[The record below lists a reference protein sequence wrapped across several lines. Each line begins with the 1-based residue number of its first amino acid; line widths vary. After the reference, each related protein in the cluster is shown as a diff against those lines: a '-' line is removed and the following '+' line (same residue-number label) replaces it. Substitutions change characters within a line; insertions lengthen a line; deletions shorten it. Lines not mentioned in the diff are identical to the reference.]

1 MLLVVVSSCQSRQ
14 ANEPATGS
22 ANFRQW
28 SLPDRLR
35 EISGLA
41 LTPDQRLL
49 AIDDEQAVVYEIDYE
64 NGRIVKSFAFGDPVM
79 RGDFEGIAV
88 LQDKVWIMTSDGMLF
103 AATEGEDG
111 RTVNYE
117 KFATGHGDYCE
128 LEGLAQ
134 DRVANT
140 LLLACKET
148 HSEND
153 SLMAFEWLV
162 SAEGIDFSRSI
173 IVPGQAIA
181 ERIGR
186 KRVNPSGVAI
196 DPANRD
202 WLMVAARQRALLRL
216 TADGGLSEAMI
227 LPEKE
232 RHRQAEGIEMTRDG
246 RLLIADEGGNGK
258 GRLAVYYSVPTG
270 NHDDE

>member
-1 MLLVVVSSCQSRQ
+1 LLVLVSACQSRQ
-14 ANEPATGS
+14 ANEPATDS
-22 ANFRQW
+22 ANFQQW
-28 SLPDRLR
+28 ALPDRLR

-49 AIDDEQAVVYEIDYE
+49 AIDDEQAIVYELDYE
-64 NGRIVKSFAFGDPVM
+64 KGRIVKSFAFGDPVM

-103 AATEGEDG
+103 AATESQDG
-111 RTVNYE
+111 RAVSYE

-134 DRVANT
+134 DHAANT

-148 HSEND
+148 NSKND
-153 SLMAFEWLV
+153 SLMAFEWVV
-162 SAEGIDFSRSI
+162 SPEGIDFSRGISL
-173 IVPGQAIA
+173 PGQAIA
-181 ERIGR
+181 ERIGK

-196 DPANRD
+196 DPASRD

-216 TADGGLSEAMI
+216 TANGDLSEAII
-227 LPEKE
+227 LPKKD

-246 RLLIADEGGNGK
+246 RLLIADEGGGGK
-258 GRLAVYYSVPTG
+258 GRLAVYHAVPTG
-270 NHDDE
+270 NHENE